1 MVWDRDL
8 GSRRET
14 ASGGLFGCL
23 AAAGLTWLALSVGVD
38 AGYRSPSR
46 GAAST
51 SGAAVL
57 EATAGVT
64 PPATG
69 AVPAARRVPSVP
81 VPRVRKRE
89 GRETGE
95 GRWDA

>member
-1 MVWDRDL
+1 MVWDRDP

-14 ASGGLFGCL
+14 ASGGLLGCL
-23 AAAGLTWLALSVGVD
+23 AAAGLTWLALAAGGD

-57 EATAGVT
+57 TAASGV
-64 PPATG
+64 PPLAAG
-69 AVPAARRVPSVP
+69 AGPPPHSVLS
-81 VPRVRKRE
+81 
-89 GRETGE
+89 
-95 GRWDA
+95 